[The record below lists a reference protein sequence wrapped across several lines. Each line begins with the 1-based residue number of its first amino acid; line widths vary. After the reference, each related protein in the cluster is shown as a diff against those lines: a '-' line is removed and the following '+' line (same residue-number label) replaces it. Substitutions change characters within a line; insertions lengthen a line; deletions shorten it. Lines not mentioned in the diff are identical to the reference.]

1 MSLDVL
7 VQLIDYTKEVSKV
20 GINLHDC
27 KTNFPFRLLTR
38 LYNGAK
44 QSSLYNNAFY
54 LILNTACTSVLSF
67 VFWYIMARYFS
78 SSDVGIGSALNSAAG
93 LVASFATLGLG
104 IGLVRFIPE
113 VKEGTV
119 RLINSAFTLAGV
131 AAISGSLF
139 YLAGVKYWAPALFF
153 LCKNY
158 WLAGSFVLFTVS
170 IALSFLVD
178 QSFIAARTSIYVFFK
193 NLLASLLKLPLPV
206 LVFASL
212 KGFGIFAGVGTAFI
226 VSIVVSIFLF
236 LPQVYSGYFPQPSW
250 DRKLLKQVLPFSFIN
265 YLSGLLNNVPT
276 FIYPLM
282 ILNVMGS
289 EQNAYFYMAWMIAMV
304 LKIIPLSLAQ
314 SLFAEGSHNPWKL
327 GGGDGRRALLL
338 AVLLTIPAAGII
350 ALLGGWIL
358 HFFGPAY
365 AQNGTGVLRIIVLSI
380 IPLCV
385 NSFFMTVNQV
395 KKRIHLIIGQSAYLA
410 VIPIGLGYWLL
421 CKVGIEGIG
430 IAYVLAQLSWAV
442 IVFWPLWKELNK
454 KEKISIKIDK
464 QQADQAQ
471 GEI

>member
-1 MSLDVL
+1 MIVKL
-7 VQLIDYTKEVSKV
+7 T
-20 GINLHDC
+20 
-27 KTNFPFRLLTR
+27 FPFRLLTQ

-44 QSSLYNNAFY
+44 HSSLYNNAFY
-54 LILNTACTSVLSF
+54 LMLNTACTSVLSF

-113 VKEGTV
+113 LKEGAV

-131 AAISGSLF
+131 VAILGSII
-139 YLAGVKYWAPALFF
+139 YLAGVKCWAPALYF

-158 WLAGSFVLFTVS
+158 WLAGFFVLFTVT
-170 IALSFLVD
+170 ITLSGLVD
-178 QSFIAARTSIYVFFK
+178 QSFIAARTSYYVFWK
-193 NLLASLLKLPLPV
+193 NLIACLSKLPLPV

-226 VSIVVSIFLF
+226 IAIAVSLFLF
-236 LPQVYSGYFPQPSW
+236 LPQVYGGYFPLPSW

-282 ILNVMGS
+282 ILNVMGP

-304 LKIIPLSLAQ
+304 LKIIPLSLSQ
-314 SLFAEGSHNPWKL
+314 SLFAEGSYNPRRL
-327 GGGDGRRALLL
+327 GGGGGRRALLL
-338 AVLLTIPAAGII
+338 AVFLTIPAAGVI
-350 ALLGGWIL
+350 AVFGGRIL
-358 HFFGPAY
+358 HFFGYAY
-365 AQNGTGVLRIIVLSI
+365 AQNGTGVLRILVLSI

-385 NSFFMTVNQV
+385 NNFFMTVNQV
-395 KKRIHLIIGQSAYLA
+395 KKRAHLIIGQSAFIA
-410 VIPIGLGYWLL
+410 VISIGLGYWLL

-442 IVFWPLWKELNK
+442 IALWPLWKELNG
-454 KEKISIKIDK
+454 KEKKV
-464 QQADQAQ
+464 A
-471 GEI
+471 E